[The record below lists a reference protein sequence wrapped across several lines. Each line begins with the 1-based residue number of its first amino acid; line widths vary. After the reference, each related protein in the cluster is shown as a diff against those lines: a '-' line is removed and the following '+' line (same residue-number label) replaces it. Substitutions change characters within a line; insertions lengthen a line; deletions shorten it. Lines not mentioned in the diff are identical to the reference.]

1 MANQNFLN
9 QRQTPDNSILDIN
22 GRQTYLGN
30 AFVSGTQIG
39 SIGST
44 AETPYV
50 LISNPSTS
58 GMSMFIFV
66 KKMTIVTTTSA
77 TVTFRYYANPTV
89 TTAGTALNRNNL
101 RLNASAPT
109 SQVNM
114 TQTPTVSANGAF
126 IADLGAGSGGGQI
139 VSEVLQIIDPGNSL
153 LITVTE
159 SSATVPV
166 SVEIVWYEI
175 PYTTNIAI

>member
-1 MANQNFLN
+1 MIPKFTNLE
-9 QRQTPDNSILDIN
+9 LE
-22 GRQTYLGN
+22 L
-30 AFVSGTQIG
+30 
-39 SIGST
+39 
-44 AETPYV
+44 
-50 LISNPSTS
+50 LH
-58 GMSMFIFV
+58 
-66 KKMTIVTTTSA
+66 KVTTWT
-77 TVTFRYYANPTV
+77 YK
-89 TTAGTALNRNNL
+89 
-101 RLNASAPT
+101 
-109 SQVNM
+109 
-114 TQTPTVSANGAF
+114 PTVSANGAF